1 MKKFNCI
8 YCSYETND
16 YSNYKKHIQT
26 SKHISNEK
34 INNLTEKSSNI
45 IQKNN
50 DSISTHTST
59 KNNKIKREC
68 LYCKNILSSRQ
79 ALWVHL
85 KTCKSNNQNIN
96 LTNVVVAME
105 NINKN
110 LLIQNKII
118 TELLDIN
125 DLK

>member
-8 YCSYETND
+8 YCSYETDD

-26 SKHISNEK
+26 NKHILNEK
-34 INNLTEKSSNI
+34 NNNLIEQTSNI

-50 DSISTHTST
+50 DSISTNTST

-85 KTCKSNNQNIN
+85 KTCKSNNKNTN
-96 LTNVVVAME
+96 LTDIVFALE
-105 NINKN
+105 NMNKN
-110 LLIQNKII
+110 LLIQNEII
-118 TELLDIN
+118 TELIN
-125 DLK
+125 INNTK